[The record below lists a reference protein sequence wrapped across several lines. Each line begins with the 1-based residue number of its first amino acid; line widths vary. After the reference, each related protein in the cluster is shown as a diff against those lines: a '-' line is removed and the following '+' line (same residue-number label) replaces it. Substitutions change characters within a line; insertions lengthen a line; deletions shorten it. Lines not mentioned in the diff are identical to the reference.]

1 MQYLKGVFMQTKKF
15 LVPKKLFIF
24 ILTVVLVSL
33 IKTFSFASEPF
44 SFIVYGDSRP
54 PSATAQ
60 QPPINQRI
68 IEEANLLGSDF
79 IINVGDMVW
88 GYMSSE
94 EEAVRQYKDLMVLIK
109 KCEIP
114 FYPVVGNHDV
124 ASKLGEKLYLENFPN
139 KLYYSFNYQG
149 SHFIILDTDIGGPTG
164 EVGEKQIEWLK
175 KDLEENKQAENIF
188 AFMHRPMYFGDDVL
202 PDLSEGE
209 FSRKTSW
216 AKEAELKTV
225 EKLFLDYKVQYVF
238 AGHIHLYSKLKK
250 DGITYYV
257 TGGGGAESVA
267 PQLNGFAHYLLVR
280 VNGTKVSVDV
290 IEPYHFYTEYLPDN
304 SGKNK
309 SATVV
314 LVNTLKSGM
323 PIKFQGIS
331 LNMPKLQPGEDYKVS
346 GGKIIKQVENKNYNT
361 LTFSAFV
368 RGFGNTKINVEV
380 IKK

>member
-1 MQYLKGVFMQTKKF
+1 MLRKNLNTQKIFFTFF
-15 LVPKKLFIF
+15 LFLLFIF
-24 ILTVVLVSL
+24 LG
-33 IKTFSFASEPF
+33 KTLSFAGEPF

-54 PSATAQ
+54 PSATAG

-88 GYMSSE
+88 GYLSSDD
-94 EEAVRQYKDLMVLIK
+94 EAVRQYQDLKTLIK
-109 KCEIP
+109 KCNIP

-124 ASKLGEKLYLENFPN
+124 ASKLGEKLYLDNFPD

-175 KDLEENKQAENIF
+175 KDLEENKTADNIF
-188 AFMHRPMYFGDDVL
+188 TFMHRPMYFGSDVKE
-202 PDLSEGE
+202 DMTESEFG
-209 FSRKTSW
+209 KGTSW
-216 AKEAELKTV
+216 AKEDELKTV
-225 EKLFLDYKVQYVF
+225 EKLFQNYKVKYVF
-238 AGHIHLYSKLKK
+238 AGHIHMYSVLEK
-250 DGITYYV
+250 DGLIHYV

-267 PQLNGFAHYLLVR
+267 PQKGGFAHYLLVR
-280 VNGTKVSVDV
+280 VNGAKVSIEV

-309 SATVV
+309 SATAV
-314 LVNTLKSGM
+314 LVNTLRSGM
-323 PIKFQGIS
+323 PIKFEGIP
-331 LNMPKLQPGEDYKVS
+331 LNMPKLQAGENYKVAS
-346 GGKIIKQVENKNYNT
+346 GKIVKIKEQKNYNT
-361 LTFSAFV
+361 LILSVFV